1 MGDFMAET
9 ASRTLALLSLFQ
21 TRPDW
26 SGPELAVRLGVSERT
41 IRNDVARLRDLG
53 YPVDAVRGPGGRY
66 RLGAGGK
73 LPPLL
78 FDDEEAVAVAI
89 GLGAAGAI
97 AGVEDS
103 SARALTKFEQV
114 MPDRLRRRITA
125 LREASSAGP
134 VNTGSN
140 VDDPP
145 IDATLLSEL
154 AAAIRDH
161 QGIRCF
167 YRDEPLEL
175 EPHHLV
181 AWQRRWFLVG
191 RDVRTAEWAPYRVDW
206 LTLRV
211 PGGRPFDPAP
221 PPFDVTE
228 FVVREVARTGWAVHA
243 RILVEASAQDVL
255 DRINPAVGTVEALGP
270 ARSVLITGGD
280 SMEIVAVWIGMLGY
294 DFSVDDQPE
303 LVHHLRTLADRY
315 ARAVR

>member
-1 MGDFMAET
+1 MSET
-9 ASRTLALLSLFQ
+9 AARTLALLSLFQ
-21 TRPDW
+21 SRPDW
-26 SGPELAVRLGVSERT
+26 TGPELAARLGVSDRT
-41 IRNDVARLRDLG
+41 IRNDVTRLRDLG

-66 RLGAGGK
+66 RLGVGGK

-78 FDDEEAVAVAI
+78 FDDEEAVAVVI

-97 AGVEDS
+97 TGVEDS

-114 MPDRLRRRITA
+114 MPDRIRRRITA
-125 LREASSAGP
+125 LRDASSAGP
-134 VNTGSN
+134 VNTASN
-140 VDDPP
+140 VEDPP
-145 IDATLLSEL
+145 VDAALLSDL

-167 YRDEPLEL
+167 YREEPIEL
-175 EPHHLV
+175 DPYHLV

-206 LTLRV
+206 LTLRI
-211 PGGRPFDPAP
+211 PGGRPFDPLP

-243 RILVEASAQDVL
+243 RIVVEASAQDVI
-255 DRINPAVGTVEALGP
+255 DRINPAVGTVEALGSE
-270 ARSVLITGGD
+270 RSVLITGGD
-280 SMEIVAVWIGMLGY
+280 SLEMVAVWIGMLGY
-294 DFSVDDQPE
+294 DFTVEDQPD
-303 LVHHLRTLADRY
+303 LVDHLRALAERY